1 MLVPTRYMT
10 SVPFDWSSVLNDGV
24 LLEANSGFGSGRLGY
39 PDSASTSVT
48 TKLPTRW
55 VTCRCYRRGS
65 ATRPS
70 KPPYLATFITTPLV
84 ASVQ

>member
-39 PDSASTSVT
+39 PGLSEHIGDDETPDSVGY
-48 TKLPTRW
+48 
-55 VTCRCYRRGS
+55 V
-65 ATRPS
+65 
-70 KPPYLATFITTPLV
+70 PLL
-84 ASVQ
+84 